1 MKLDSNVVKMEGQNG
16 CNNSVRML
24 SLNFGANVNIVSQAR
39 RDFTNHHHVLPADRN
54 VNQTNIPHLTEWTQA
69 AKTSPAF
76 VEFIADTSNFSRET
90 STKDVIA
97 VVPSTVQT
105 INGVSELRSKI
116 SYNHLAG
123 SYNSKPTDSRN
134 NARGTLSKS
143 RPSSSSKR
151 GYSADRQRKMRIAE
165 RLEALL
171 ELLPPSKENQ
181 ASALDDA
188 IDHIK
193 YLQLRIKVMADKK
206 TLVTSGMI
214 SMMPKSPNH
223 NPHLLERGKHR
234 WMDDKTNLIK
244 LKMDLSQ
251 SKLGGELSSEPFIF
265 VEGYGHYMN
274 HQEMQISEP
283 LEEMV
288 GKLMEVDPL
297 AAAQLL
303 ENKGLFVMPMDFVEG
318 LC

>member
-1 MKLDSNVVKMEGQNG
+1 MKLDSNVKMEGQNG

-193 YLQLRIKVMADKK
+193 YLQLRIK
-206 TLVTSGMI
+206 
-214 SMMPKSPNH
+214 
-223 NPHLLERGKHR
+223 
-234 WMDDKTNLIK
+234 
-244 LKMDLSQ
+244 DLSQ